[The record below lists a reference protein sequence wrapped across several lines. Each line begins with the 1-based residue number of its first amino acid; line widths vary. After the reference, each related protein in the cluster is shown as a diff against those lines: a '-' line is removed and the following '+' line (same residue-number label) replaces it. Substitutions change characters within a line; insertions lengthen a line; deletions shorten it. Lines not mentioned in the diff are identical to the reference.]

1 MPDQLRERFD
11 ALRSAVEHTDVAG
24 LHDVRLRR
32 TRRTRNRVAAVTA
45 GTVAAVALGGV
56 LVLPQLGEDAR
67 TAATGAEVMDA
78 SAESGAPAADEEVQ
92 PSVQELPGPTLG
104 GPDPSDQPPP
114 EEVPAGPF
122 SVTSDSLLTW
132 EEIQATGETGP
143 GTAPYSAV
151 LVFPGLCG
159 AENAYAE
166 YSGPVEVVAAA
177 WSVADGVLNQA
188 AIEYESEA
196 AASDALARL
205 VQDSESCPVVN
216 EYTSILHTGS
226 DASVGAEIS
235 FFELTLESGE
245 DGSIST
251 AEIAV
256 ARIANVLV
264 EIVLNPYGAFVVDA
278 DSRSRALADASVS
291 RVVAT
296 G

>member
-1 MPDQLRERFD
+1 MADEAAPPSVLELPDPP
-11 ALRSAVEHTDVAG
+11 V
-24 LHDVRLRR
+24 
-32 TRRTRNRVAAVTA
+32 
-45 GTVAAVALGGV
+45 GGV
-56 LVLPQLGEDAR
+56 E
-67 TAATGAEVMDA
+67 
-78 SAESGAPAADEEVQ
+78 
-92 PSVQELPGPTLG
+92 
-104 GPDPSDQPPP
+104 PSDQPPP
-114 EEVPAGPF
+114 AEIPAGPF

-132 EEIQATGETGP
+132 AEIQATGETGP

-166 YSGPVEVVAAA
+166 YSGPFEVVAAA
-177 WSVADGVLNQA
+177 WTVADGVLNQA

-196 AASDALARL
+196 EASVALARL
-205 VQDSESCPVVN
+205 VEDSRSCPVVN
-216 EYTSILHTGS
+216 EYTSIVHTGS

-235 FFELTLESGE
+235 FFELTLESGQ

-264 EIVLNPYGAFVVDA
+264 EVVLNPYGAFVVDA
-278 DSRSRALADASVS
+278 DSRSRDLAQASVS
-291 RVVAT
+291 RIVAT

>member
-32 TRRTRNRVAAVTA
+32 SRRTRNRVAAVTA
-45 GTVAAVALGGV
+45 GTVAALALGGI

-67 TAATGAEVMDA
+67 TAASGAEVMDP
-78 SAESGAPAADEEVQ
+78 SAESGASAADEAVP

-104 GPDPSDQPPP
+104 GPDPSDQPAP
-114 EEVPAGPF
+114 EDLPTGPF
-122 SVTSDSLLTW
+122 SVTNDSLPTW
-132 EEIQATGETGP
+132 AEIQATGETGP

-151 LVFPGLCG
+151 LGFPGLCG

-166 YSGPVEVVAAA
+166 YSGPTEVAAA
-177 WSVADGVLNQA
+177 AWTVADGTLNQS
-188 AIEYESEA
+188 AIQYDSDQQ
-196 AASDALARL
+196 ASDALTRL
-205 VQDSESCPVVN
+205 VQDSQSCPVVN
-216 EYTSILHTGS
+216 EYTSILFTGS

-256 ARIANVLV
+256 ARIANVLIEV
-264 EIVLNPYGAFVVDA
+264 VLNPDGSFVADA
-278 DSRSRALADASVS
+278 DSRMHALAQASVS